1 MKIPRITNEDLL
13 FILAFSLGI
22 GVRLLNLGA
31 ASLSDFEA
39 RSALQALA
47 LSQGEAVALGPQPG
61 YVMLTGLTFF
71 IFGSANALAR
81 LWPAIAGSLLV
92 AVPYFLRRELG
103 SKPALVVAFGL
114 ALDPG
119 LTALSRL
126 AGGPML
132 ATGFGLTALTLW
144 YLRRPV
150 IAGVLAGLAVLGGQ
164 DILHGILG
172 VALVLG
178 LGWLLSKYE
187 IINWFGTGF
196 QPPASSRARR
206 MGMVAGLATIFFVGT
221 MFFRYPQGLGAWVES
236 LPAYLG
242 GWLRDPELPA
252 LRLFAALVVYQP
264 VGLIFG
270 LVAAIRG
277 WIRNIH
283 LSRWLS
289 LWALVALLLALF
301 YPGRQMGNLG
311 WVLVP
316 LWTLAGAEL
325 ARHFRMPEER
335 LAVLGQAI
343 LVTVLLVLAWINLAG
358 LDLAAFD
365 MQIYRLRWAV
375 IAGVLVLIG
384 ITTGLVALGWSRIV
398 AQRGLS
404 WGLGVTLGLFV
415 FANLWRVSQLHANG
429 ENELL
434 LPAPAV
440 QQTDLLMDTLGDL
453 AEFHTGRRDTLD
465 VVVTAQRP
473 SIRWALRNWKQVRF
487 ANLVAVGELP
497 SAVITT
503 AEDSSPRFSVSY
515 RGQDFAWFVY
525 PDWQGALPQ
534 NWPNWLAFRE
544 APQRWEHIILWVRGD
559 VFPDGVLV
567 SADEANESPAGE
579 SPGDE
584 DSIDVPVE

>member
-39 RSALQALA
+39 QSALQALA

-119 LTALSRL
+119 LTAFSRL

-144 YLRRPV
+144 YLRRPI
-150 IAGVLAGLAVLGGQ
+150 IAGVLAGLALLGGP

-172 VALVLG
+172 VALALG

-187 IINWFGTGF
+187 IINWFETGF
-196 QPPASSRARR
+196 QPPASNRARR

-242 GWLRDPELPA
+242 GWLQDPELPA
-252 LRLFAALVVYQP
+252 LRVFAALVVYQP
-264 VGLIFG
+264 LGLIFG

-277 WIRNIH
+277 WVRNIH

-311 WVLVP
+311 WVFVP
-316 LWTLAGAEL
+316 LWILAGSEL
-325 ARHFRMPEER
+325 ARHFRVPEER

-384 ITTGLVALGWSRIV
+384 ITTGLVTLGWSRIV

-415 FANLWRVSQLHANG
+415 FASLWRVSQLHANG

-434 LPAPAV
+434 LPVPAV

-465 VVVTAQRP
+465 MVVTAQRP
-473 SIRWALRNWKQVRF
+473 SIRWALRNWKQARF
-487 ANLVAVGELP
+487 ANHVAVGELP
-497 SAVITT
+497 SAVIST

-525 PDWQGALPQ
+525 SDWQGALPQ
-534 NWPNWLAFRE
+534 DWPSWLAFRE
-544 APQRWEHIILWVRGD
+544 APQRSEQIILWVRGD

-567 SADEANESPAGE
+567 SADGANE